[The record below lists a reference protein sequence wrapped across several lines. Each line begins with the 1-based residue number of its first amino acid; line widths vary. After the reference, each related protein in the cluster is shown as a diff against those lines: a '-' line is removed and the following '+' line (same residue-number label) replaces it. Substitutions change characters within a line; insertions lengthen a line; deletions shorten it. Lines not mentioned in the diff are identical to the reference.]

1 MKYKIFVSGVQKEL
15 KEERFAVKELTAE
28 HVLLK
33 EYFKVFLFEDSPAKG
48 KYAKSSYI
56 DEIRKCD
63 IYLGILGNE
72 YGAVIRNNPS
82 ATEQEFRESQRTGK
96 EVLIYIKGKDDTKR
110 DKRLRNLISEIRDEN
125 TGYKYK
131 RFNNILELKNS
142 IYESL
147 IDFLREKGIVGR
159 EVFDSNI
166 CEDAGFNDIDEE
178 RVRRFLITAK
188 NQRNFPLSL
197 DAPVKDVLT
206 HLNLLKSGRPTNAA
220 VLLFGKNPYKFF
232 LQAEVKCLHLHGVEI
247 EKPFESYHI
256 YKGTIFEQ
264 VDNAL
269 GFVLDRL
276 KRPVIPEP
284 GKAATLRPF
293 EIPEFVIREAIVN
306 AVAHRDYNSSA
317 SVQVNVFTD
326 RIEIWNPGK
335 LPPQL
340 TIDLLKQP
348 HPSFPH
354 NPLICE
360 PFYLARY
367 IERAGSGTIEMM
379 SLCRKN
385 NLPEPEFSQKMGHFI
400 TIIWKDIFTEKY
412 LSELGLTER
421 QIKAVKYVKEKGKI
435 TNKEYKELTGI
446 SKPMSSIDLRELV
459 DKNVFEKLGKTGRGT
474 EYILLRGKG

>member
-15 KEERFAVKELTAE
+15 QDERFAVKELIAE

-48 KYAKSSYI
+48 KSSKSAYI
-56 DEIRKCD
+56 DEVSKCD

-72 YGAVIRNNPS
+72 YGAVGRNILS
-82 ATEQEFRESQRTGK
+82 ATEEEFRESQRTGR
-96 EVLIYIKGKDDTKR
+96 ETLIYINGKDETKR
-110 DKRLRNLISEIRDEN
+110 DKRLSKLISEIRDED

-131 RFNNILELKNS
+131 RFNNIPELKNS

-159 EVFDSNI
+159 AAFDSAI
-166 CEDAGFNDIDEE
+166 CEDAGFSDIDEDK
-178 RVRRFLITAK
+178 VRRFLLTAK

-206 HLNLLKSGRPTNAA
+206 HLNLLKSRKPTNAA
-220 VLLFGKNPYKFF
+220 ILLFGKNPHKFF

-247 EKPFESYHI
+247 EKPFETYHI

-284 GKAATLRPF
+284 RKAATLRPF

-317 SVQVNVFTD
+317 SVQVNFFTD
-326 RIEIWNPGK
+326 RIKIWNPGK
-335 LPPQL
+335 LPSQL
-340 TIDLLKQP
+340 TVDLLKKP

-367 IERAGSGTIEMM
+367 IERAGSGTVEMIKQ
-379 SLCRKN
+379 CRKH
-385 NLPEPEFSQKMGHFI
+385 NLPEPEFIQKMGHFI
-400 TIIWKDIFTEKY
+400 TVIWKDIFTEKY

-421 QIKAVKYVKEKGKI
+421 QIKAVKLVKEKGKI
-435 TNKEYKELTGI
+435 TNKEYQVICEVSRQTAA
-446 SKPMSSIDLRELV
+446 RELSCMM
-459 DKNVFEKLGKTGRGT
+459 KLN
-474 EYILLRGKG
+474 ILFI

>member
-1 MKYKIFVSGVQKEL
+1 MKYKIFVSGVQREL
-15 KEERFAVKELTAE
+15 KEERFAVKEMVAE
-28 HVLLK
+28 NILLQ
-33 EYFKVFLFEDSPAKG
+33 ENFNVFLFEDSPAKSRS
-48 KYAKSSYI
+48 AKTSYI
-56 DEIRKCD
+56 DEVRKCD
-63 IYLGILGNE
+63 IYLVILGNE
-72 YGAVIRNNPS
+72 YGTANKNNVS
-82 ATEQEFRESQRTGK
+82 ATELEFREAKSTGK
-96 EVLIYIKGKDDTKR
+96 NILIYIKGKDDTTR
-110 DKRLRNLISEIRDEN
+110 DKRLKKLISEIKDEN

-131 RFNNILELKNS
+131 RFNTIPELNNN

-147 IDFLREKGIVGR
+147 IEFLREKGIVGR
-159 EVFDSNI
+159 QAFDSSV
-166 CEDAGFNDIDEE
+166 CEDAGFRDIDEE
-178 RVRRFLITAK
+178 KLKRFLQTAK
-188 NQRNFPLSL
+188 NQRNFPLDA
-197 DAPVKDVLT
+197 DAPVKDVLI
-206 HLNLLKSGRPTNAA
+206 HLNLLKSGKLTNAA
-220 VLLFGKNPYKFF
+220 VLLFGKKPDKFF
-232 LQAEVKCLHLHGVEI
+232 LQAEVKCLHLHSVEI

-256 YKGTIFEQ
+256 FKGTIFEQ
-264 VDNAL
+264 IDNAL

-276 KRPVIPEP
+276 KRPVIPAP

-317 SVQVNVFTD
+317 SVQVNVFID

-340 TIDLLKQP
+340 TVELLKKP

-354 NPLICE
+354 NPLLCE

-367 IERAGSGTIEMM
+367 IERAGSGTIEMIKQ
-379 SLCRKN
+379 CRKN
-385 NLPEPEFSQKMGHFI
+385 NLPEPDFMQKMGHFI
-400 TIIWKDIFTEKY
+400 TVLWKDIFTEKY
-412 LSELGLTER
+412 LTQLGLTGR

>member
-1 MKYKIFVSGVQKEL
+1 MKYKVFVSGVQKEL
-15 KEERFAVKELTAE
+15 QDERFAVKELIAE

-48 KYAKSSYI
+48 KSAKSAYF
-56 DEIRKCD
+56 DEVRKCD

-72 YGAVIRNNPS
+72 YGAVNRSNIS
-82 ATEQEFRESQRTGK
+82 ATEQEFRESQITGK
-96 EVLIYIKGKDDTKR
+96 EVLIYIKGKDDTNR
-110 DKRLRNLISEIRDEN
+110 DKRLRKLISEIRDED

-131 RFNNILELKNS
+131 RFNDFPELKNS

-159 EVFDSNI
+159 EAFDSAI
-166 CEDAGFNDIDEE
+166 CEDAGFSDIDDDKI
-178 RVRRFLITAK
+178 RRFLLTAK
-188 NQRNFPLSL
+188 NQRNFPLSF
-197 DAPVKDVLT
+197 DAPIKNVLT
-206 HLNLLKSGRPTNAA
+206 HLNLLKSGKPSNAA
-220 VLLFGKNPYKFF
+220 VLLFGKNPSKFF

-247 EKPFESYHI
+247 EKPFETYHI

-317 SVQVNVFTD
+317 SVQVNVFID

-335 LPPQL
+335 LPSQL
-340 TIDLLKQP
+340 TVDLLKKP

-360 PFYLARY
+360 PFYLAGY
-367 IERAGSGTIEMM
+367 IERAGSGTVEMIKQ
-379 SLCRKN
+379 CRKH
-385 NLPEPEFSQKMGHFI
+385 NLPEPEFIQKMGHFI
-400 TIIWKDIFTEKY
+400 IVIWKDIFTEKY

-421 QIKAVKYVKEKGKI
+421 QIKAVKYVKENQRI
-435 TNKEYKELTGI
+435 TNKEYQEINNI
-446 SKPMSSIDLRELV
+446 SKPTATRELSRLV
-459 DKNVFEKLGKTGRGT
+459 DLNVLTKKG
-474 EYILLRGKG
+474 IVGKGTFYTLKAIGS